1 MQTAVI
7 IDIVLAL
14 VLLGF
19 AAAGWRR
26 GALKSVIGIVI
37 VLVALA
43 GAGIVAEQG
52 APMAAK
58 ALSPVL
64 SEQVQMRLGNAAA
77 DAWGAGDEDGFT
89 DVYSAAGLYEKTA
102 EQLAESAVARV
113 RETGET
119 LLTAAVEQLVLYV
132 SRAVLF
138 LLAFFVLLAA
148 LKVASKFL
156 GLLTAAPGIHLANA
170 LGGGILGLLQGCLVL
185 LAIIWAMQ
193 FFGQGVSETLMEQT
207 YLLRLFAGV
216 DPLQIWAGL

>member
-14 VLLGF
+14 ILLGF

-37 VLVALA
+37 VLAALI

-58 ALSPVL
+58 ALSPVI
-64 SEQVQMRLGNAAA
+64 SEQVETRLGVAAE
-77 DAWGAGDEDGFT
+77 DAWGVGGDGGFA

-102 EQLAESAVARV
+102 EQLAAGAAARM

-148 LKVASKFL
+148 LKVVSRLL
-156 GLLTAAPGIHLANA
+156 GLLTAVPGLHLANA
-170 LGGGILGLLQGCLVL
+170 LGGGVLGFLQGCLVL
-185 LAIIWAMQ
+185 LAVVWAMQ
-193 FFGQGVSETLMEQT
+193 FFGSGVSEELMEQT
-207 YLLRLFAGV
+207 RLLRLFAGV
-216 DPLQIWAGL
+216 DPLQVWAGL